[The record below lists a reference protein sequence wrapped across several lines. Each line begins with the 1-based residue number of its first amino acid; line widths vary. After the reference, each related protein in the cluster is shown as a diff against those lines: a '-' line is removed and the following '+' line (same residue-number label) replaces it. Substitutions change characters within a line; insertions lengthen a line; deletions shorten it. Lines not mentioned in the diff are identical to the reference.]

1 MLSSFNV
8 ATVTNS
14 DGTITITVIPN
25 SNDIVPVRNQ
35 VLEIDATNLSVT
47 GISDTIAQGS
57 SNAGVSYTTTSSY
70 N

>member
-1 MLSSFNV
+1 MSSLNV

-14 DGTITITVIPN
+14 DGTITLTVIPS

-35 VLEIDATNLSVT
+35 ILEIDATNLTIT
-47 GISDTIAQGS
+47 GTADTIAQGA

>member
-1 MLSSFNV
+1 MSSLNV

-14 DGTITITVIPN
+14 DGTITLTVIPS

-35 VLEIDATNLSVT
+35 ILEIDATNLTIT
-47 GISDTIAQGS
+47 GTADTIAQGS
-57 SNAGVSYTTTSSY
+57 SNAGVSYTTTTSY